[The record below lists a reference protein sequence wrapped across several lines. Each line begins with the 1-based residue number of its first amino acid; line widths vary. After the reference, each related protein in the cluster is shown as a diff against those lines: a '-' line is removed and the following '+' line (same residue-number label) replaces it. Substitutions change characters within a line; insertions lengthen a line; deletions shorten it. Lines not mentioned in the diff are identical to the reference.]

1 MLVLLIMSANLTTEL
16 SSKGY
21 WPAVAME
28 YLNEKKYSKAV
39 ELCTLRLKE
48 YPEIL
53 SGRIILGRAL
63 FHTGQYETAEEEFY
77 NILQKDTN
85 NLAALKY
92 LGDLKFRT
100 GDEVTAFS
108 YYDKVLT
115 IDPYSRVLVSPIKKE
130 KTEETKVLTIKK
142 GLEDI
147 SIDDDD
153 LREIPFKTE
162 TVGDL
167 LSGQGHFRLALKVF
181 QHLAG
186 ESQDPRILEKLEKTK
201 TALKDRERKKCIKS
215 ELKSFKHS

>member
-1 MLVLLIMSANLTTEL
+1 MSENLTSEL

-39 ELCTLRLKE
+39 ELCMLRLKE

-53 SGRIILGRAL
+53 SGYVILARAL
-63 FHTGQYETAEEEFY
+63 FHSGQYETAEEEFY
-77 NILQKDTN
+77 NILRKDPN
-85 NLAALKY
+85 NAAALKY
-92 LGDLKFRT
+92 LGDLKFRS

-108 YYDKVLT
+108 YYDKVLEF
-115 IDPYSRVLVSPIKKE
+115 DPYSGALVSPIKKE

-142 GLEDI
+142 GRENVNVDDI
-147 SIDDDD
+147 D

-167 LSGQGHFRLALKVF
+167 LSRQGHFRLALKVF

-186 ESQDPRILEKLEKTK
+186 ESQDPRVLEKLEKTK
-201 TALKDRERKKCIKS
+201 TALKDRERKRCIKS
-215 ELKSFKHS
+215 ELKNFRRS